1 MDYCRSHRLRTVPAG
16 ALGVMVASALTAC
29 ATTDEGQ
36 PQVAMA
42 PAATKAESVS
52 VFGVFRNGRMSPEA
66 WEDFGKALSTPF
78 SEGVCKAA
86 FDVVFAD
93 AHPELA
99 AAVDDYA
106 KENGVSDELLEKFAP
121 LAKGDT
127 ILLIAIDGQP
137 PKPAPAPAEKSAKPP
152 QDPSSLAPGTYGG
165 AGASQPTGSGGGRGM
180 GRGGGRMGGR
190 KPQSAPV
197 QHAKPD
203 KGSWELTAYFY
214 SVRLRQVT
222 SQVDLT
228 QQGQDI
234 DGDLKLFAAKLGT
247 ELPGVPC
254 RGWSPEVKVDVN
266 SIRKLTDQ

>member
-16 ALGVMVASALTAC
+16 TLVWVVTSALTAC
-29 ATTDEGQ
+29 ATTDEVQ

-42 PAATKAESVS
+42 PAAVKPESVS
-52 VFGVFRNGRMSPEA
+52 VFGIFRNGRMSPEA
-66 WEDFGKALSTPF
+66 WEDFGKALSMPF

-86 FDVVFAD
+86 YDVVFDD

-99 AAVDDYA
+99 AAIDDYA

-127 ILLIAIDGQP
+127 ILLVAIDGQP
-137 PKPAPAPAEKSAKPP
+137 PKLAPTLADAKPP
-152 QDPSSLAPGTYGG
+152 QNPSSPAQGTYGG
-165 AGASQPTGSGGGRGM
+165 AGAGQQTGSGGGRGM
-180 GRGGGRMGGR
+180 GRGGSRMGGR
-190 KPQSAPV
+190 RPQSAPV

-203 KGSWELTAYFY
+203 KGSWELTAYLY

-254 RGWSPEVKVDVN
+254 RGWSSDVRVDVN
-266 SIRKLTDQ
+266 SIRKLVDQ